1 LDPWEVRVIAS
12 THALVQRFL
21 VGDQSAFG
29 QLFDRYRELVYRLCL
44 RRLGHQQDAEDATQ
58 ETFTRLARSLHRW
71 DQSRPLEPWLV
82 TIASNRCRTLQTRR
96 RPWQMMHDGLEPYH
110 ETGDQ
115 QRAAEQLDEEMQ
127 RALCD
132 LRAEHREA
140 FLLFHQEQ
148 LSYAEI
154 ALRMGCPLGT
164 VKTWVH
170 RARNDL
176 VVCLKSRQVIEGA
189 ARGL

>member
-1 LDPWEVRVIAS
+1 MLAS
-12 THALVQRFL
+12 THALVQRYL

-44 RRLGHQQDAEDATQ
+44 RRLGHREDAEDATQ

-71 DQSRPLEPWLV
+71 DQTRPLEPWLV
-82 TIASNRCRTLQTRR
+82 TIASNRCRTLQARR
-96 RPWQMMHDGLEPYH
+96 KPLHVMHEGSEPFH
-110 ETGDQ
+110 ETVDQ
-115 QRAAEQLDEEMQ
+115 ERSAANLDEEM
-127 RALCD
+127 RLALRD
-132 LRAEHREA
+132 LRPEHREA

-154 ALRMGCPLGT
+154 ALRLGCPLGT

-176 VVCLKSRQVIEGA
+176 VNCLQARHVIEGA
-189 ARGL
+189 GRGL